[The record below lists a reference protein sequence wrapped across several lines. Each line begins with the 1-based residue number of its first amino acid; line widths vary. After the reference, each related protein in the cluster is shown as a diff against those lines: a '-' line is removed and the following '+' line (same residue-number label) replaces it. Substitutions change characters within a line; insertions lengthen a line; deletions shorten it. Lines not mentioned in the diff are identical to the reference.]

1 MFQGGVTDI
10 NTAKS
15 VARKLY
21 IHYCNASQMERN
33 ATERM
38 LIDTYRMMVT
48 PI

>member
-21 IHYCNASQMERN
+21 IQYCNGSQMERM
-33 ATERM
+33 AT
-38 LIDTYRMMVT
+38 
-48 PI
+48 

>member
-21 IHYCNASQMERN
+21 IQYCNGSQMERM

-38 LIDTYRMMVT
+38 LVDTYRMMV
-48 PI
+48 